1 MELQKKFESKSTVFR
16 TREEKAWRQECK
28 RLSLPFIVIRYK
40 PHYADISWD
49 TDTFTFNHFEAL
61 SDSIKSVRKSILA
74 QCEPYRHL
82 YFDFYFSADFGF
94 LNNVPVQYA
103 EQTASIIFDS
113 LYDASRRI
121 EHRRVNRQSRERF
134 RAGKPDRPSHFCP
147 IKRSNKRGGRAASAV
162 DQRAQ
167 KKLMPIH
174 DATDPIRDSTAK
186 EPPPILLTSTRFPR
200 VNCFTADRPAWSR
213 LSKSGRT
220 QGLLSR
226 SSRNRDRYRPT
237 PDRRSCRFQTRSSR

>member
-16 TREEKAWRQECK
+16 TREEKAWHQECK

-82 YFDFYFSADFGF
+82 YFDFYFSVDFGF

-103 EQTASIIFDS
+103 EQTASIIFDY

-121 EHRRVNRQSRERF
+121 EHRRVTRQPAIAFAPVS
-134 RAGKPDRPSHFCP
+134 P
-147 IKRSNKRGGRAASAV
+147 I
-162 DQRAQ
+162 
-167 KKLMPIH
+167 
-174 DATDPIRDSTAK
+174 
-186 EPPPILLTSTRFPR
+186 
-200 VNCFTADRPAWSR
+200 
-213 LSKSGRT
+213 
-220 QGLLSR
+220 GLLISA
-226 SSRNRDRYRPT
+226 
-237 PDRRSCRFQTRSSR
+237 Q

>member
-16 TREEKAWRQECK
+16 TREEKAWHQECK

-49 TDTFTFNHFEAL
+49 TDRFTFNHFEAL

-121 EHRRVNRQSRERF
+121 EHRRVNRQSRER
-134 RAGKPDRPSHFCP
+134 G
-147 IKRSNKRGGRAASAV
+147 RS
-162 DQRAQ
+162 
-167 KKLMPIH
+167 
-174 DATDPIRDSTAK
+174 
-186 EPPPILLTSTRFPR
+186 TSTKKTNADSRCYRSDSRFHR
-200 VNCFTADRPAWSR
+200 KRASTDTVNQHPLPAGQ
-213 LSKSGRT
+213 LFYG
-220 QGLLSR
+220 R
-226 SSRNRDRYRPT
+226 SSRLVTTFEIRPYS
-237 PDRRSCRFQTRSSR
+237 RASFALIQKSRSVSADT